1 MKIYISGPI
10 SNTQLSVTKAKFRNI
25 AKILLAAG
33 WEPVNPLTIPNDDTD
48 NYFLTMLLDIK
59 TLSTCDAIIM
69 LRGWR
74 SSVGCRNE
82 FNAARH
88 CGLSFFT
95 RAILVIPMALQ
106 TGFLFL
112 SKITCSHNP
121 QTSSR

>member
-88 CGLSFFT
+88 CGLLILYESYISNPDGPPNRIPISFEDH
-95 RAILVIPMALQ
+95 LQ
-106 TGFLFL
+106 
-112 SKITCSHNP
+112 P
-121 QTSSR
+121 QSTNI